1 MFLTGTEF
9 VWCQEEHRNM
19 GPWFFVQPRF
29 QNLLGKQLR
38 YAGREVLGVPA
49 VGVGQVHQQECQEI
63 LQKAFGS

>member
-1 MFLTGTEF
+1 MCRVDKIVSL
-9 VWCQEEHRNM
+9 
-19 GPWFFVQPRF
+19 
-29 QNLLGKQLR
+29 QLR